1 MLREPVSLFEIASSD
16 PCMLWAPTTAFPSME
31 LWRMRDTCFR
41 SGHFVSVN
49 DLWTS
54 GPSHPQPCRFERT
67 QRVHLESLCQ
77 FVPNR
82 RAAAK
87 WPLPDRKTPIF
98 NGICS
103 KNPKFN
109 QIKPQDI
116 ATAHLRAAT
125 VPQASNGRFIVSQGQ
140 IGSQQISALLRHNL
154 QALASRTREGTPSTS
169 SLPANAYGADS
180 PPTEQVLGAELR
192 SAADTFVDLG
202 ERLLAV
208 GARRSRG
215 LEAVVIMFAVG
226 SCGMSGAG
234 SERLLFKPRYL
245 EPH

>member
-1 MLREPVSLFEIASSD
+1 MLLCLILPLAITTGGILRMTGIPRHGRKLSRVIRAWDIGRARSMLREPVSLFEIASSD

-87 WPLPDRKTPIF
+87 WPLPVRRSEGKWLHHHHHHHSPT
-98 NGICS
+98 GS
-103 KNPKFN
+103 KNS
-109 QIKPQDI
+109 
-116 ATAHLRAAT
+116 HL
-125 VPQASNGRFIVSQGQ
+125 
-140 IGSQQISALLRHNL
+140 
-154 QALASRTREGTPSTS
+154 
-169 SLPANAYGADS
+169 
-180 PPTEQVLGAELR
+180 
-192 SAADTFVDLG
+192 
-202 ERLLAV
+202 
-208 GARRSRG
+208 
-215 LEAVVIMFAVG
+215 
-226 SCGMSGAG
+226 
-234 SERLLFKPRYL
+234 
-245 EPH
+245 